1 MAAGT
6 VNNVEGTSVG
16 KLMGF
21 RNLPGIGVIKVFLHR
36 VHGDGHHIGTLLAGL
51 VGLVYRALDVAV
63 VIRVA
68 VFAQTIHLPV
78 LVGGHAV
85 EGDRAGDQTQ
95 LAAAGRGIDDQRFG
109 GVGFGFVRA
118 GLGDAIGLKRVP
130 QTGDAIRPLIPG
142 MVGGVCAGVVSH
154 VAGGIRHFRR
164 NVEDRVRGIWAAA
177 LGDRGFEFA
186 HGDVRSLNVL
196 LHRRE
201 QRVEV
206 EGGAI
211 RGVGVRALEMAPQSL
226 MEQQIAVDQHGD
238 AVRIRA
244 IR

>member
-6 VNNVEGTSVG
+6 VDNVEGTSVG

-51 VGLVYRALDVAV
+51 VGLVYRALDVAA

-95 LAAAGRGIDDQRFG
+95 LAAAGRGIDD
-109 GVGFGFVRA
+109 
-118 GLGDAIGLKRVP
+118 
-130 QTGDAIRPLIPG
+130 
-142 MVGGVCAGVVSH
+142 
-154 VAGGIRHFRR
+154 
-164 NVEDRVRGIWAAA
+164 
-177 LGDRGFEFA
+177 
-186 HGDVRSLNVL
+186 
-196 LHRRE
+196 
-201 QRVEV
+201 
-206 EGGAI
+206 
-211 RGVGVRALEMAPQSL
+211 
-226 MEQQIAVDQHGD
+226 
-238 AVRIRA
+238 
-244 IR
+244 

>member
-1 MAAGT
+1 
-6 VNNVEGTSVG
+6 
-16 KLMGF
+16 MGF

-130 QTGDAIRPLIPG
+130 QTAMP
-142 MVGGVCAGVVSH
+142 S
-154 VAGGIRHFRR
+154 
-164 NVEDRVRGIWAAA
+164 
-177 LGDRGFEFA
+177 
-186 HGDVRSLNVL
+186 
-196 LHRRE
+196 
-201 QRVEV
+201 
-206 EGGAI
+206 
-211 RGVGVRALEMAPQSL
+211 AP
-226 MEQQIAVDQHGD
+226 
-238 AVRIRA
+238 
-244 IR
+244 